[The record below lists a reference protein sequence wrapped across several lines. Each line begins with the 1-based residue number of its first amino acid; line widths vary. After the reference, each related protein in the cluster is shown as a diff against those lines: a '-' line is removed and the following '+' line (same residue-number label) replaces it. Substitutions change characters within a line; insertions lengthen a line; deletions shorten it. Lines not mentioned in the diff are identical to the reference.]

1 MKRTRAGFTL
11 LEMLVAIAIFTSLAL
26 MTQQVTSGV
35 IRANNIVAGHDKKL
49 HIVQQTMS
57 FLNHDLT
64 QMMPRPVRGEQ
75 GQRKPALLA
84 GAGVLASESEGV
96 RFVRGG
102 VVNPLM
108 RLPRSNLLTVGYRI
122 RNGYLE
128 RLVWPLT
135 DAADSVEPTIQKL
148 FQADL
153 LRLQFHDGTRWLE
166 DWSSQQT
173 IPAAV
178 RMILHSPQ
186 WGEIE
191 RIWLLRGPQLS

>member
-1 MKRTRAGFTL
+1 MKRILAGFTL
-11 LEMLVAIAIFTSLAL
+11 LEMLIAIAIFASLAL
-26 MTQQVTSGV
+26 MTQQVTNSV
-35 IRANNIVAGHDKKL
+35 IRANSVVAGHDKKL
-49 HIVQQTMS
+49 HLMQQTMS

-64 QMMPRPVRGEQ
+64 QMMPRPVRGGQ
-75 GQRKPALLA
+75 GQREPALLA
-84 GAGVLASESEGV
+84 GAGVLASESEGI

-122 RNGYLE
+122 RNGYFE

-148 FQADL
+148 LPADS
-153 LRLQFHDGTRWLE
+153 LRLQFHDGTRWQE
-166 DWSSQQT
+166 DWSSQQA

-178 RMILHSPQ
+178 RMVLHSSQ
-186 WGEIE
+186 SGDIE
-191 RIWLLRGPQLS
+191 RIWLLHGAPSS